1 MSSYTGQLE
10 LLPFD
15 QTFRPGRPERNW
27 MERLL
32 WSAAKSLSL
41 TGLFATPW
49 EDGYIRTTCRRMD
62 LPELGRGLWNARI
75 VHISD
80 LHCGLQVRQAYLRRC
95 AEWINRLEP
104 DFVVITGDL
113 ITDAP
118 RFFARQVAEALKCL
132 APRVAALAVLGNH
145 DYGIWNPGWL
155 GGTPGLG
162 KYVAEQL
169 STVGVTVLDNASTT
183 FVRNGAAIQFVGLAD
198 LWADYDADKAFGR
211 AVHGVPTVALVH
223 NPDAADELA
232 GRGANWVL
240 AGHTHGKST
249 PNTILHR
256 MLFPLEKTDYIH
268 GHYSLLGGKSVY
280 VNAGLAGTSRRL
292 QPCHL
297 PEITLFELL
306 PQAHSAT
313 VQSHAVSA

>member
-1 MSSYTGQLE
+1 
-10 LLPFD
+10 
-15 QTFRPGRPERNW
+15 

-32 WSAAKSLSL
+32 WSAAKNLSL

-49 EDGYIRTTCRRMD
+49 EEGYIRTTCRRMD

-80 LHCGLQVRQAYLRRC
+80 LHCGLQVRPAYLRRC
-95 AEWINRLEP
+95 VEWINRLEP
-104 DFVVITGDL
+104 DFVVITGDF

-118 RFFARQVAEALKCL
+118 RYFARQAAQALKEL
-132 APRVAALAVLGNH
+132 APAVATLAVLGNH
-145 DYGIWNPGWL
+145 DYGIWNPCGL

-169 STVGVTVLDNASTT
+169 TAAGVTVLDNASAT
-183 FVRNGAAIQFVGLAD
+183 FARNGSAIQFVGVAD
-198 LWADYDADKAFGR
+198 LWADYDAPKAFGR
-211 AVHGVPTVALVH
+211 ALEGVPAVALVH
-223 NPDAADELA
+223 NPDVAEELA
-232 GRGANWVL
+232 QRGADWVL

-249 PNTILHR
+249 PKTLLHR
-256 MLFPLEKTDYIH
+256 ALFPVEKTDFIQ
-268 GHYSLLGGKSVY
+268 GHYWLPGGQSVY

-292 QPCHL
+292 QPNHL

-306 PQAHSAT
+306 PQTHSAAA
-313 VQSHAVSA
+313 QSHALSA